1 MPSTRAALIASSF
14 HAKEASL
21 LFASFAVLLIASA
34 ARGDDSPKSS
44 AEAAPDRLAPAAVEA
59 VLDPYFQ
66 QGVKDR
72 HFSGVVLVAQ
82 NGRAVFR
89 RAYGYADW
97 TRRTPNTPETSFM
110 LFSNTKQFTAAAIL
124 LLQDRGLVKVSDP
137 VAKYLPDWPHEWDG
151 VSLHHLLSHTSGIE
165 IDTFAAWIEDRYP
178 SRRQDPARPFAPF
191 VLKPLCSRPGDK
203 WQYSNAGYIAL
214 GLIIE
219 SVSRQTFAESLR
231 RQIFVPLGMTDSGCD
246 RDRPVPGR
254 ARGHELTA
262 DRAVISEQKT
272 HFIIGAGDVYTTVD
286 DLLRWDNA
294 LSEGRFLSAAAR
306 SAMFTPHIRTP
317 RGGAGYG
324 WVVRSEGEGC
334 VRYQHGGAG
343 AGFASYTMRR
353 PSERLYIAILCNA
366 DPEGKFPFFDGC
378 LERVDALAK
387 AKTHRGTAG
396 PK

>member
-1 MPSTRAALIASSF
+1 MPSTQAALTASSF
-14 HAKEASL
+14 HAKRVGL

-34 ARGDDSPKSS
+34 VRADDSPK
-44 AEAAPDRLAPAAVEA
+44 AAGPPNWLAPAAVEA
-59 VLDPYFQ
+59 VLDPYLR

-72 HFSGVVLVAQ
+72 QFSGVVLVAQ
-82 NGRAVFR
+82 NGQPLFR

-97 TRRTPNTPETSFM
+97 TRRIPNTPETSFM

-124 LLQDRGLVKVSDP
+124 LLQEQGLLKVSDK
-137 VAKYLPDWPHEWDG
+137 VAKYLPGWPRDWDG
-151 VSLHHLLSHTSGIE
+151 VLLQHLLSHSSGIE
-165 IDTFAAWIEDRYP
+165 IDTFAAWIEDHYP

-191 VLKPLCSRPGDK
+191 VVKPLVSRPGEK
-203 WQYSNAGYIAL
+203 WQYSNAGFIAL

-219 SVSRQTFAESLR
+219 SVSRQSFAEFVR
-231 RQIFVPLGMTDSGCD
+231 RQIFAPLGMTRSDCD

-262 DRAVISEQKT
+262 DRAVINEQQT
-272 HFIIGAGDVYTTVD
+272 HFIIGAGDVYATVD

-306 SAMFTPHIRTP
+306 TAMFTPHLRTP

-324 WVVRSEGEGC
+324 WVVRYEGEGR

-343 AGFASYTMRR
+343 SGFATFTMRR
-353 PSERLYIAILCNA
+353 PSERLYIAILCNVG
-366 DPEGKFPFFDGC
+366 PEGKFPYFDGC

-387 AKTHRGTAG
+387 AKAPRPAAG
-396 PK
+396 PE